1 MRNKMRKFDELVES
15 ILVESISKND
25 IPKIWKGVKKMGFTK
40 EVDKNTFINPN
51 DIDYEGVT
59 ISSGDGSNEEEMY
72 FAVDSKIGQ
81 SNDILWLDNYRNADA
96 VINKIKLISKV

>member
-1 MRNKMRKFDELVES
+1 
-15 ILVESISKND
+15 
-25 IPKIWKGVKKMGFTK
+25 MGFTK

-51 DIDYEGVT
+51 DIDYKGVT
-59 ISSGDGSNEEEMY
+59 ISSGDGSSEEEMY
-72 FAVDSKIGQ
+72 FAVNSEISQ